1 MFASKDDLKLFYG
14 IDMEIGQFF
23 IDRKIPENNLYWKG
37 RYLYITPMPGYLF
50 IPTYV
55 DLQYRLGL
63 PKQALLSEEHARFIE
78 AIMHSIGKEEFEK
91 TGREAH
97 INECVEIAAA
107 YGKNDQLLE
116 ELKQYF
122 AGTNAING
130 INFGLPLK
138 ALNRVDSY
146 LFTLCFFDFDN
157 DTKKKLIDAWH
168 ALMTFYLLTDDM
180 DDMKDDAMAKEDNS
194 ILDAG
199 LTLEGVK
206 TIETLMHQCYMVMNE
221 INPVFANRIDY
232 SWQQI
237 DVKNVIEEYLK
248 AEGRSIN

>member
-1 MFASKDDLKLFYG
+1 
-14 IDMEIGQFF
+14 MEIGKFF
-23 IDRKIPENNLYWKG
+23 IDIKVPENNLYWKG

-63 PKQALLSEEHARFIE
+63 SKKELLSEEHACFIE
-78 AIMHSIGKEEFEK
+78 AIMNSIGKEEFEK
-91 TGREAH
+91 TGRDAH
-97 INECVEIAAA
+97 IKACVQIASA
-107 YGKNDQLLE
+107 YCKNHQLLE
-116 ELKQYF
+116 ELQQYF
-122 AGTNAING
+122 AGANNING
-130 INFGLPLK
+130 INFGLSLK
-138 ALNRVDSY
+138 ALNRVDTY

-180 DDMKDDAMAKEDNS
+180 DDMKDDAIANEDNA

-199 LTLEGVK
+199 LSLEGVK
-206 TIETLMHQCYMVMNE
+206 TIETFMQQSYTVMNG

-232 SWQQI
+232 SWQHI
-237 DVKNVIEEYLK
+237 NVKKIIEDYLH
-248 AEGRSIN
+248 AEGKSIN